1 MNVKKFFAKSSRDAL
16 RVIREK
22 LGPDAVLLS
31 NRAVDGGVEILA
43 LSGEEISGLAD
54 VVNALPGSEEGA
66 EAEFESEPGGA
77 QAVAEVFRRRDTRVK
92 AEAAGAAPKASR
104 RATPPPSAR
113 DATPEPLV
121 SSAARSNSAAR
132 AGTTAATGAPAPS
145 APTGIERQ
153 LAAEIRNLRGM
164 VEEQMAGFA
173 WSELQRRDPA
183 AARLLRQMLAAGF
196 SPLLARHLL
205 DHLPASLPS
214 DQAAKWLMGALTHN
228 LVVPETE
235 DAMIKQGGVYALVG
249 PTGVG
254 KTTTTAKIAARAVV
268 RFGAERVALLT
279 TDGYRIGGHEQLR
292 IYGKLLGIPVHGVKD
307 LEDLNGALADLSR
320 KHLVLI
326 DTVGMSQR
334 DQAVAEQVALLTHP
348 GTPVQRVLLLNATA
362 NGETLEE
369 VVNVFRGN
377 GLAGCIITKTDEAV
391 SLGTALDTAIRHRLA
406 LHYIANGQR
415 VPEDLHAGN
424 RQYLVHRVFRQVPK
438 APSPFALSEGELG
451 LVLGRPGRG
460 HGLQL
465 DLEGAHLG

>member
-43 LSGEEISGLAD
+43 LSGEEISDLAD
-54 VVNALPGSEEGA
+54 VVTTLPTAEEQTAESGSLVSD
-66 EAEFESEPGGA
+66 EAAASA
-77 QAVAEVFRRRDTRVK
+77 SVEVFRRRESRAKNDGATPVAKPQRRS
-92 AEAAGAAPKASR
+92 APAGAPR
-104 RATPPPSAR
+104 NVAR
-113 DATPEPLV
+113 EPEAL
-121 SSAARSNSAAR
+121 SAAAPCAP
-132 AGTTAATGAPAPS
+132 AVIQAPAPTS
-145 APTGIERQ
+145 MERQ
-153 LAAEIRNLRGM
+153 LAAEIRTLRGM

-173 WSELQRRDPA
+173 WNELQRRDPA
-183 AARLLRQMLAAGF
+183 AARLLRQMLTAGF

-205 DHLPASLPS
+205 DHLPASLPG
-214 DQAAKWLMGALTHN
+214 DQAVKWLMGALTHN
-228 LVVPETE
+228 LRVPQTE
-235 DAMIKQGGVYALVG
+235 EAMIKQGGVYALIG

-334 DQAVAEQVALLTHP
+334 DQAVAEQVALLSQS
-348 GTPVQRVLLLNATA
+348 GTPVQRVLLLNATS

-369 VVNVFRGN
+369 VINVYRGS

-391 SLGTALDTAIRHRLA
+391 SLGTALDAAIRHSLA

-415 VPEDLHAGN
+415 VPEDLHAAN
-424 RQYLVHRVFRQVPK
+424 RQYLVHRVFRQAPR
-438 APSPFALSEGELG
+438 APSPFALSEAELG
-451 LVLGRPGRG
+451 LVLAHSGRAR
-460 HGLQL
+460 GLQL
-465 DLEGAHLG
+465 ELEGEQFG

>member
-1 MNVKKFFAKSSRDAL
+1 MNVKKFFAKSSRDAM

-54 VVNALPGSEEGA
+54 VVATLPTAQEAAQAEEASDETEDEGA
-66 EAEFESEPGGA
+66 LLAGVLRRREARA
-77 QAVAEVFRRRDTRVK
+77 KAEVPPAKPARRAPPSTK
-92 AEAAGAAPKASR
+92 GEAAAATTATRPHPSAAS
-104 RATPPPSAR
+104 ATPS
-113 DATPEPLV
+113 V
-121 SSAARSNSAAR
+121 M
-132 AGTTAATGAPAPS
+132 
-145 APTGIERQ
+145 ERQ
-153 LAAEIRNLRGM
+153 LAAEIRNLRSM

-183 AARLLRQMLAAGF
+183 AARLLRQMLNAGF

-228 LVVPETE
+228 LMVPDTE
-235 DAMIKQGGVYALVG
+235 DAMINQGGVYALIG

-292 IYGKLLGIPVHGVKD
+292 IYGKLLGVPVHGVKD

-334 DQAVAEQVALLTHP
+334 DQAVAEQVALLSQS
-348 GTPVQRVLLLNATA
+348 GTPVRRVLLLNATS

-369 VVNVFRGN
+369 VINVYRGS

-391 SLGTALDTAIRHRLA
+391 SLGTALDAAIRHRLA

-438 APSPFALSEGELG
+438 APSPFALTEGELS
-451 LVLGRPGRG
+451 LTLGRAGRQG
-460 HGLQL
+460 GLTL